1 MLSIFLFI
9 SYILVLTF
17 FGETLSKKA
26 LRSFDQ
32 ALSFYERMPINFL
45 LGLGVHIISAHFIAF
60 ISSSY
65 RVGARIS
72 IALMIGYLI
81 YMLYNKKLI
90 VKEFFENS
98 NRASYLLFISTL
110 IISISCAI
118 RGHLTDSDNTHIAW
132 MSSVVRNNFYPPNI
146 PVDKSCSLTF
156 YHYGI
161 DLICSSIN
169 SVTGLMPWDAISFQV
184 GIGAFLV
191 ISSVFCFTKLFLNR
205 LNSRVFATFI
215 ICFFTSTVA
224 LEFFYKYI
232 TKISQIG
239 LYQFLHHWQN
249 AGLTSVVDIPYY
261 LVLISQS
268 MGLAP
273 ILVILFLVFIAEKNN
288 YKANYY
294 IYPCLSILSFIAYF
308 AYSAFWYPTFIG
320 LGLYFFL
327 ANIKSFKLNN
337 LINPALILLSVFIGK
352 LLTLQFSSTNI
363 SDVNTMVVQPS
374 LYWDH
379 YAMNFLSYF
388 DFNID
393 NNFIKPI
400 TDYNSGKTVFAV
412 HLFSLTTM
420 RNFGFIFLAAFG
432 LLIYQLYKKSLGF
445 LLVLFLSAL
454 PALTVP
460 FILRFVPK
468 YTEMYRFP
476 AFGTNMLVIF
486 IVISCF
492 VLLENENNCFY
503 KLQKNIF
510 VKVLI
515 VFHLMLVL
523 TPGVIA
529 TLPNFSYN
537 QFASDDLLDK
547 EEKNLIKHLMKYQ
560 HSGDIALTTKLFYTF
575 CDLSSVAGFYGVGG
589 QMYKPD
595 WQTRSTAVYLLNPLL
610 LKELNVKYVLIY
622 KDDKLSDLALKR
634 LNDPSL
640 FRELID
646 IHQVHPDYRFFEFN
660 SAKVFDSVELTSLQ
674 NEYRWII
681 GAKLGQSFT
690 PLVNNS
696 QSITAS
702 TKQELSPL
710 VKQYKTILAKDNIPA
725 AVWLTAQAIPR

>member
-1 MLSIFLFI
+1 M
-9 SYILVLTF
+9 YQLV
-17 FGETLSKKA
+17 K
-26 LRSFDQ
+26 
-32 ALSFYERMPINFL
+32 NC
-45 LGLGVHIISAHFIAF
+45 LGL
-60 ISSSY
+60 
-65 RVGARIS
+65 
-72 IALMIGYLI
+72 
-81 YMLYNKKLI
+81 
-90 VKEFFENS
+90 
-98 NRASYLLFISTL
+98 
-110 IISISCAI
+110 
-118 RGHLTDSDNTHIAW
+118 
-132 MSSVVRNNFYPPNI
+132 
-146 PVDKSCSLTF
+146 
-156 YHYGI
+156 
-161 DLICSSIN
+161 
-169 SVTGLMPWDAISFQV
+169 
-184 GIGAFLV
+184 
-191 ISSVFCFTKLFLNR
+191 
-205 LNSRVFATFI
+205 
-215 ICFFTSTVA
+215 
-224 LEFFYKYI
+224 
-232 TKISQIG
+232 
-239 LYQFLHHWQN
+239 
-249 AGLTSVVDIPYY
+249 
-261 LVLISQS
+261 
-268 MGLAP
+268 
-273 ILVILFLVFIAEKNN
+273 
-288 YKANYY
+288 
-294 IYPCLSILSFIAYF
+294 
-308 AYSAFWYPTFIG
+308 
-320 LGLYFFL
+320 
-327 ANIKSFKLNN
+327 
-337 LINPALILLSVFIGK
+337 
-352 LLTLQFSSTNI
+352 
-363 SDVNTMVVQPS
+363 
-374 LYWDH
+374 
-379 YAMNFLSYF
+379 
-388 DFNID
+388 
-393 NNFIKPI
+393 
-400 TDYNSGKTVFAV
+400 
-412 HLFSLTTM
+412 
-420 RNFGFIFLAAFG
+420 
-432 LLIYQLYKKSLGF
+432 